1 MVSTR
6 TIVMFAYPGVELLDV
21 TGPLEAFATASA
33 LLATE
38 QAAYRVDIAAED
50 PGLIRASS
58 GLAVH
63 AGRDFAAMGGID
75 TLLVAGGRG
84 VEAAC
89 QRPALVATL
98 GRHAAQVRRLGS
110 VCTGALLLAH
120 AGLLD
125 GRRAVTHW
133 NWCERLARRYP
144 LVRVEHAPMYL
155 QDGHVWTSAG
165 VTAGID
171 LALAMIEQDHGAALS
186 LRVARELVMFLHRPG
201 SQAQF
206 CADLAAPSTGDAA
219 IRRVQAHIVAR
230 PQADLSVEALA
241 QLAALSPRH
250 FARVFR
256 RETGVTPAD
265 YVERARLDHV
275 RRRLE
280 SGTDAVDLIAVACGF
295 QGGDVMRRAFTR
307 QLGTTP
313 SDYRARF
320 AACRGNPRD
329 PQRLLKPIA

>member
-21 TGPLEAFATASA
+21 TGPLEAFATASD
-33 LLATE
+33 LLAT
-38 QAAYRVDIAAED
+38 QQPAYRIDIAAEQ
-50 PGLIRASS
+50 PGLVRASS

-63 AGRDFAAMGGID
+63 AARDIGAMGGID
-75 TLLVAGGRG
+75 TLLIAGGRG

-89 QRPALVATL
+89 QRPPLVATL
-98 GRHAAQVRRLGS
+98 QEHAAQVRRIGS

-144 LVRVEHAPMYL
+144 LVRVEHEPMYL
-155 QDGHVWTSAG
+155 HDGNVWSSAG

-171 LALAMIEQDHGAALS
+171 LALAMIEQDHGPALS

-206 CADLAAPSTGDAA
+206 CTDLAAPSTANA
-219 IRRVQAHIVAR
+219 TIRRVQVHIAGK
-230 PQADLSVEALA
+230 PQADLSVDALA
-241 QLAALSPRH
+241 HLAAMSPRH
-250 FARVFR
+250 FARVFK
-256 RETGVTPAD
+256 RETGVAPAE

-280 SGTDAVDLIAVACGF
+280 TGTDAIDLIAGACGF
-295 QGGDVMRRAFTR
+295 QGGDVMRRAFAR

-313 SDYRARF
+313 SDYRDRF
-320 AACRGNPRD
+320 AACRSNPRGPAID
-329 PQRLLKPIA
+329 S